1 MKQKLAKSSYKQ
13 PGIFY
18 DEVQY
23 PLISQNE
30 VLNSQAN
37 TTPQGKSKPVS
48 LTNYHGLLKTFMIQ
62 NVKTELEDEESL
74 EAVKPG
80 SLNVVV
86 LAIEKRNGLCTLI
99 AKDLTVKLTPTKAPQ
114 PLIKVLLCPLFTRRI
129 KITPGTELTLSRF
142 NTFKMQPLSTI

>member
-1 MKQKLAKSSYKQ
+1 
-13 PGIFY
+13 
-18 DEVQY
+18 
-23 PLISQNE
+23 
-30 VLNSQAN
+30 
-37 TTPQGKSKPVS
+37 
-48 LTNYHGLLKTFMIQ
+48 MIQ

-74 EAVKPG
+74 ETVKPG

-99 AKDLTVKLTPTKAPQ
+99 AKDLTVKQTPTKAPQ